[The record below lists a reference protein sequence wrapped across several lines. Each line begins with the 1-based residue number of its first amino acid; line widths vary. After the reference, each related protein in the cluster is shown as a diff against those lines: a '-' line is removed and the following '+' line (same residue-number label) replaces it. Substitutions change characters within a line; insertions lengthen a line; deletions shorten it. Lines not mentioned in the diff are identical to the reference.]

1 MPPTAFSMWSL
12 LKVTMDLKQE
22 GNTALAS
29 QHYSDKFKDGISQES
44 LKNSSYKL
52 FPIREGLNK
61 DEKTQEKLDQQDEP
75 DLEEEAAR
83 YHNPKMVYG
92 PLPKMVNKL
101 PSNKPL
107 IKFSKSLWIA

>member
-1 MPPTAFSMWSL
+1 MPTTAFSTWSL
-12 LKVTMDLKQE
+12 LKVAMDLKQE

-29 QHYSDKFKDGISQES
+29 QNYSDKFKDGISQES
-44 LKNSSYKL
+44 LENSNYRL
-52 FPIREGLNK
+52 FPISEGLNK
-61 DEKTQEKLDQQDEP
+61 DEKTQEKLDQQEEP

-83 YHNPKMVYG
+83 YNPDW
-92 PLPKMVNKL
+92 PLPKMVNRL